1 MLYFNQYYIFI
12 NVIIAT
18 ADNAIS
24 KLILEKV
31 LTTLAYVKRIDEKI
45 STATSVMTQHNNI
58 MYDYEFLNLF
68 PMKDVESLQNI
79 DKKLSL
85 EIEFENQMVISH

>member
-1 MLYFNQYYIFI
+1 MLYFNQYCIFI

-18 ADNAIS
+18 ADNAIL

-31 LTTLAYVKRIDEKI
+31 STTLAYVKRIDEKI
-45 STATSVMTQHNNI
+45 STTASVMTQHNNFTN
-58 MYDYEFLNLF
+58 EFLNLF
-68 PMKDVESLQNI
+68 PMKDVDSLQNI
-79 DKKLSL
+79 DKQLSL